1 MKAIKD
7 KVGNVTV
14 LIQTLDDELEVVGSE
29 SEPKIIET
37 SISEK
42 VQSIYSEI
50 KSTITNIADDIGAE
64 LNNLGKKTKPS
75 QVEMEFNVGVS
86 SEGKAGID
94 KIVVLGVSAK
104 GEYAF
109 KVKMIWDLKETSNK

>member
-64 LNNLGKKTKPS
+64 LNKLGKKTKPS

-86 SEGKAGID
+86 SEGKVGID